1 MILYAWDNVCHFLE
15 CRGLQ
20 MAKYRSSEIATRVK
34 QLTPTE
40 TPEIRIEN
48 NKKVIKLNKKI
59 YKNIEQY
66 VN

>member
-1 MILYAWDNVCHFLE
+1 
-15 CRGLQ
+15 